1 MDFTIDQ
8 TLRREL
14 EPGERLLW
22 SGRPLQ
28 GIRFRRSDLGV
39 VGIGIAWCAMGL
51 ITFLTGRGSIEQA
64 KSDPF
69 FLFIAIGLVYM
80 FSVRFVVDAIAR
92 RKIFYGVTDRRA
104 IIIAGVFAQSAT
116 SLDYKS
122 MSEITLCERSNGRG
136 DIVFGKPSPLFV
148 GRGHRPA
155 PSFDL
160 LADARKAHAIL
171 RTAQA
176 AARK

>member
-14 EPGERLLW
+14 VPGERLLW

-39 VGIGIAWCAMGL
+39 VGIGIAWCVMGFAS
-51 ITFLTGRGSIEQA
+51 FLTGRGSIEQA
-64 KSDPF
+64 KSNPF
-69 FLFIAIGLVYM
+69 LLFIAIGLVYM
-80 FSVRFVVDAIAR
+80 FFVRFVVDAIAR

-104 IIIAGVFAQSAT
+104 IIIGGMFTQSTT
-116 SLDYKS
+116 SLDYEA
-122 MSEITLCERSNGRG
+122 MSEITLCEGSNGRG
-136 DIVFGKPSPLFV
+136 DIVFGKPSPIFV
-148 GRGHRPA
+148 GRRHRPA
-155 PSFDL
+155 PSFEL
-160 LADARKAHAIL
+160 LADVRKAYAIL

-176 AARK
+176 AFRK